1 VTLHEPATPV
11 VVIVSTTGYSMG
23 TGAEEL
29 HYPLSVMTRTAYLQA
44 FTVRQLRIHARRNG
58 VYILQSWTK
67 PQLIAAIVKAA
78 A

>member
-1 VTLHEPATPV
+1 MR
-11 VVIVSTTGYSMG
+11 I
-23 TGAEEL
+23 
-29 HYPLSVMTRTAYLQA
+29 RTAYLQA

-58 VYILQSWTK
+58 VYILQSWAK

>member
-1 VTLHEPATPV
+1 
-11 VVIVSTTGYSMG
+11 
-23 TGAEEL
+23 
-29 HYPLSVMTRTAYLQA
+29 MTRTAYLQD

>member
-1 VTLHEPATPV
+1 MGIGGKTSGHSPPPA
-11 VVIVSTTGYSMG
+11 
-23 TGAEEL
+23 
-29 HYPLSVMTRTAYLQA
+29 MTRTSYLQA

>member
-1 VTLHEPATPV
+1 
-11 VVIVSTTGYSMG
+11 MG
-23 TGAEEL
+23 TGAEAL
-29 HYPLSVMTRTAYLQA
+29 RHSLPAMTRTSYLQA